1 MKDYSNHK
9 SDYAIIDYRGMFAIV
24 EVNERSIDDESE
36 IVSHKPD
43 TLSLSKS
50 ITTLQKQINEIVER
64 ESTPMVSGLERWKE
78 AKVKQRRI
86 RARIEAK

>member
-9 SDYAIIDYRGMFAIV
+9 SDYAIIDWRDMFAIV
-24 EVNERSIDDESE
+24 KVNERSIDDESE

-43 TLSLSKS
+43 TISFSKD
-50 ITTLQKQINEIVER
+50 IPTLQKQINDMVER

-78 AKVKQRRI
+78 AKVKQRKIRERI
-86 RARIEAK
+86 AAK

>member
-9 SDYAIIDYRGMFAIV
+9 TKYGIIEHRGMFAIV
-24 EVNERSIDDESE
+24 EVRTRSIDDESE

-50 ITTLQKQINEIVER
+50 VSTLQGQIREMIER
-64 ESTPMVSGLERWKE
+64 ERTPMATGLERWKE
-78 AKVKQRRI
+78 AKVKQGRMRV
-86 RARIEAK
+86 RVGAK

>member
-9 SDYAIIDYRGMFAIV
+9 SDYAIIDYRDMFAIV
-24 EVNERSIDDESE
+24 KVIERSVDDESE

-43 TLSLSKS
+43 TLSFSKS

-78 AKVKQRRI
+78 AKVKQRRMKE
-86 RARIEAK
+86 RVSAK